1 MTFGTGTVVGG
12 KYRLERRVKEGG
24 QGVLWEAV
32 DQRSGSRVAVKV
44 FKRQPEAVVDW
55 SRREIGVLHALPP
68 SPYVVAVH
76 ESGEARGRVYM
87 AMEWIDGRPLADFP
101 RPRLEQVQR
110 WCHQICLGLAHCHRS
125 DVFHRDITPNNIMIT
140 SADEVKLVD
149 FGIARSFDTTMTPT
163 GLPIGTPP
171 YLAPERWRGERGDDR
186 TDLYA
191 FGCLLYELLTGQP
204 PFGRLLG
211 DAARLRDKHLEAT
224 PVSPK
229 AVVGGIPDALDR
241 LALHLLAKDPD
252 QRPRS
257 AEEVIARLQ
266 EIIRPPL
273 ADTQVAPSSDLP
285 HVDPGTVGRLHAADN
300 AMWLATRNYGTDDIR
315 TLEARAEVAEQIGR
329 SGDRVGAIRAY
340 DELIPDFVRVCG
352 PYSKRSQDIRR
363 ARMNWVP
370 GISPSR

>member
-1 MTFGTGTVVGG
+1 MTFGAGTVVGG

-32 DQRSGSRVAVKV
+32 DQRNGLCVAVKV
-44 FKRQPEAVVDW
+44 FKRQPDAVVDW

-76 ESGEARGRVYM
+76 ESGKARGRVYM

-110 WCHQICLGLAHCHRS
+110 WCHQICLGLAHCHRW

-149 FGIARSFDTTMTPT
+149 FGIARSSDTTMTPT

-171 YLAPERWRGERGDDR
+171 YLAPERWRGERGDDL
-186 TDLYA
+186 D
-191 FGCLLYELLTGQP
+191 
-204 PFGRLLG
+204 
-211 DAARLRDKHLEAT
+211 AT

-252 QRPRS
+252 RRPRS
-257 AEEVIARLQ
+257 ADEVIARLQ

-273 ADTQVAPSSDLP
+273 ADTPVAPSSDLP

-300 AMWLATRNYGTDDIR
+300 ALWLATRNYGTDDIR

-352 PYSKRSQDIRR
+352 PYSKRSQEIRR
-363 ARMNWVP
+363 ARMNWVL
-370 GISPSR
+370 GIPPSR